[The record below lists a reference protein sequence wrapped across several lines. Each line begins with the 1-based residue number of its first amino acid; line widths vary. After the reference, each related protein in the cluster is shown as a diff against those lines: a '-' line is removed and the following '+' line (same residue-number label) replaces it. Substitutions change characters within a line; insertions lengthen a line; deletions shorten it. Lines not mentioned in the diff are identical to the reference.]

1 MAKATGEKICFVI
14 APIGA
19 DGSDIRLRSD
29 QVLKHIIGPSAE
41 ACGYTTLRADH
52 ISEPGII
59 TSQVIQHIVEDPLVV
74 ADLTGWNPNV
84 FYEIALRHA
93 MKKPIVQI
101 INATE
106 KIPFDVAASRTVH
119 VDHRDLDS
127 VARAKE
133 DIVKQIKSVEKNPE
147 EVDNPIS
154 VAMELQSLKRSDNPL
169 EKSYAEIITMLA
181 EIRAGMGD
189 LREGVRRGP
198 MHPGI
203 LEDLLMGYDR
213 LYHAMSFD
221 PTKPVDPD
229 SFSRLRHAL
238 DRLSKPLEILCME
251 NGMPPD
257 MVRRIRR
264 RREFDDLK

>member
-1 MAKATGEKICFVI
+1 MAKATDEKTCFVI

-29 QVLKHIIGPSAE
+29 QVLKHIIGPSAIE
-41 ACGYTTLRADH
+41 CGYKPLRADQ

-59 TSQVIQHIVEDPLVV
+59 TSQVIQHVVEDPLVI

-93 MKKPIVQI
+93 MKKPIVQL

-133 DIVKQIKSVEKNPE
+133 EIVKQIKAVEKNPE

-154 VAMELQSLKRSDNPL
+154 VAVELQSLRRSDNPL
-169 EKSYAEIITMLA
+169 EKGYSEIITMLSD
-181 EIRAGMGD
+181 IRTGMGD
-189 LREGVRRGP
+189 LRDGVRRGP
-198 MHPGI
+198 MHPGLI
-203 LEDLLMGYDR
+203 QDLMHGFDR
-213 LYHAMSFD
+213 LYSAMSLEPGKVVDSESFD
-221 PTKPVDPD
+221 
-229 SFSRLRHAL
+229 RLRIAL
-238 DRLSKPLEILCME
+238 DRMQRPLEILCME
-251 NGMPPD
+251 NGFPPD
-257 MVRRIRR
+257 MFMRHR
-264 RREFDDLK
+264 LKNFPKG

>member
-1 MAKATGEKICFVI
+1 MAKATGEKTCFVI

-19 DGSDIRLRSD
+19 DGSDVRLRSD

-59 TSQVIQHIVEDPLVV
+59 TSQVIQHIVEDPLDI

-101 INATE
+101 INASE

-133 DIVKQIKSVEKNPE
+133 EIVKQIKSVEKNPE

-189 LREGVRRGP
+189 LRDGVRRGP

-203 LEDLLMGYDR
+203 IEELMMGYDR
-213 LYHAMSFD
+213 LYRDMLMEPGKVID
-221 PTKPVDPD
+221 PETHD
-229 SFSRLRHAL
+229 RMRHAL
-238 DRLSKPLEILCME
+238 DRLQRPLEMLCME
-251 NGMPPD
+251 NGLPPD
-257 MVRRIRR
+257 MFMRR
-264 RREFDDLK
+264 RLKNFPKG